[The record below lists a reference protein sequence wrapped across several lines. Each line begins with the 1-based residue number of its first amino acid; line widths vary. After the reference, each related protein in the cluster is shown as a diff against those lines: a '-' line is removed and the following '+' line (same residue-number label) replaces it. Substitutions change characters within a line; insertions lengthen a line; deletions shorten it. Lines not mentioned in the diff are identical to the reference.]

1 MHRFFLVHFLEL
13 LFYSSDGACLKRT
26 CKNSRGKVI
35 SPHSSH
41 PERRCSSICSAKKN
55 LHTPHLRAN
64 LKFKNSSST
73 SGVPPNSRIFC
84 SKYAQSYCSSVR
96 RHFDPLQWSLVIKFP
111 YKYGCLNATCFYF
124 YRFFLSPDRHH
135 RVHLHDGRHRP
146 REVHRSALPAKLQ
159 PGNLYCYNS
168 VQAIPKT
175 FCNASGLSQSNL
187 RALPFVV

>member
-13 LFYSSDGACLKRT
+13 LFNWSDDGGACLKIIR
-26 CKNSRGKVI
+26 KNSREKVI

-96 RHFDPLQWSLVIKFP
+96 RHFDPEQWSFIVSNFTC
-111 YKYGCLNATCFYF
+111 KYGCLNATWS
-124 YRFFLSPDRHH
+124 FLFI
-135 RVHLHDGRHRP
+135 
-146 REVHRSALPAKLQ
+146 HRSPS
-159 PGNLYCYNS
+159 PRPSSWRSPSPSRGS
-168 VQAIPKT
+168 
-175 FCNASGLSQSNL
+175 SQCTT
-187 RALPFVV
+187 R